1 MSVIGAVQFDVYS
14 LRVPFCSRSLLSVL
28 TKEFAVY
35 KKNLFQGKN
44 ELKKNQHFE
53 LLGKEK
59 TELEEKNTNLGV
71 RYNLKFIKVRYV
83 IQLRIG
89 CTMLHI
95 FV

>member
-1 MSVIGAVQFDVYS
+1 M
-14 LRVPFCSRSLLSVL
+14 L
-28 TKEFAVY
+28 TITVVSAHERICRIQEKS
-35 KKNLFQGKN
+35 FQGKN